1 VHHLDNAARAGA
13 LAERLQAR
21 LAVIERVSVGEVG
34 AVIGAHVGP
43 GLLAV
48 VVCPPLDPSLA

>member
-1 VHHLDNAARAGA
+1 MLGELV
-13 LAERLQAR
+13 
-21 LAVIERVSVGEVG
+21 VTEVG

-48 VVCPPLDPSLA
+48 IVSPR